1 MVTAVLF
8 VNQATPTTIT
18 KFHDMIMNQLPETL
32 PPWEFE
38 LGIFLNNK
46 FSKPTNMDPKQV
58 PNRYLY
64 TLQLSYLNEEE
75 RGNRMISII
84 NNNKSVVTCVP
95 NSANILNSLE
105 SFTNKGLK
113 YYGEEDEEE
122 EREDKKSSQDALQ
135 HEEPGIKKEDDIIM
149 ENNDDEIQNVT
160 KIENEEKNREK
171 DDEVD
176 EDIEMFGPESDSD
189 GVVEQEV
196 KPGSGDDN
204 KEVDL
209 ETEVDDD
216 VVLSKF
222 ESNSLDEM
230 RRRKKLLQH
239 IQNGCCNNL
248 NVQTKENLEYMLVS
262 KLQSLWTLKQ
272 TIRGQGG
279 LGYTVNVQLDE
290 IDGTKDEESKETRK
304 TNEKFRLRTS
314 NCLLHGLFK
323 GFLIEI
329 EHLDDEMKI
338 LEIDNELKNITETE
352 RKNRLILRFSRSI
365 TMIKSLIETYN
376 FPEGNLCF
384 NVLSDS
390 KLDYLSDLCQQY
402 CDALQF

>member
-18 KFHDMIMNQLPETL
+18 QFHDMIMNQLPETL

-46 FSKPTNMDPKQV
+46 FSRPLNLDHKQV

-64 TLQLSYLNEEE
+64 TLQLSYLNDEE

-95 NSANILNSLE
+95 NSTHIIDRLE
-105 SFTNKGLK
+105 SFTTKGLN
-113 YYGEEDEEE
+113 YYRETDE
-122 EREDKKSSQDALQ
+122 
-135 HEEPGIKKEDDIIM
+135 
-149 ENNDDEIQNVT
+149 T
-160 KIENEEKNREK
+160 NEEKDGIVK
-171 DDEVD
+171 GKPGITEVKKEPEINDLDGDIKMD
-176 EDIEMFGPESDSD
+176 EDGAKETENVKQEKEESEEGKKTKD
-189 GVVEQEV
+189 GNSNG
-196 KPGSGDDN
+196 KDI
-204 KEVDL
+204 
-209 ETEVDDD
+209 EVDDD
-216 VVLSKF
+216 LIMSRF
-222 ESNSLDEM
+222 EANSLDEM
-230 RRRKKLLQH
+230 KRRKKLLKH

-248 NVQTKENLEYMLVS
+248 SVHTNENLEFMLVS

-279 LGYTVNVQLDE
+279 LGYIINVELNDE
-290 IDGTKDEESKETRK
+290 SNVTSYDGKKTKAQ
-304 TNEKFRLRTS
+304 EKFRLRTS
-314 NCLLHGLFK
+314 NCLLHGTFK

-329 EHLDDEMKI
+329 EHLDQDMEK
-338 LEIDNELKNITETE
+338 LEIDNELKNISETE

-376 FPEGNLCF
+376 FPNGNLCF
-384 NVLSDS
+384 NVLSES

>member
-8 VNQATPTTIT
+8 VSQANPTTIT
-18 KFHDMIMNQLPETL
+18 QFHDMIMNQLPDTL

-46 FSKPTNMDPKQV
+46 FSKPVNMEPTQV

-75 RGNRMISII
+75 GGNRMISII
-84 NNNKSVVTCVP
+84 NNSKSIVTCVP
-95 NSANILNSLE
+95 NSTSIINSLE
-105 SFTNKGLK
+105 SFTTKGLN
-113 YYGEEDEEE
+113 YYREEE
-122 EREDKKSSQDALQ
+122 EE
-135 HEEPGIKKEDDIIM
+135 
-149 ENNDDEIQNVT
+149 
-160 KIENEEKNREK
+160 EK
-171 DDEVD
+171 DDQVNDVD
-176 EDIEMFGPESDSD
+176 EDLQMKTEI
-189 GVVEQEV
+189 
-196 KPGSGDDN
+196 
-204 KEVDL
+204 
-209 ETEVDDD
+209 EVDDD
-216 VVLSKF
+216 LIMSKF
-222 ESNSLDEM
+222 ESNSLDDM
-230 RRRKKLLQH
+230 KKRKKLLKH

-248 NVQTKENLEYMLVS
+248 NFETKENLEFMLVS

-279 LGYTVNVQLDE
+279 LGYILNVQLDDLTQLDSNNFDVNANKK
-290 IDGTKDEESKETRK
+290 IPK
-304 TNEKFRLRTS
+304 TNEKFKLRTS

-329 EHLDDEMKI
+329 EHLDDEMNI
-338 LEIDNELKNITETE
+338 LEIDNELKNISETE

-365 TMIKSLIETYN
+365 AMIKSLIETLN
-376 FPEGNLCF
+376 FPMGNLCF
-384 NVLSDS
+384 NVLSES

>member
-32 PPWEFE
+32 SPWEFE

-46 FSKPTNMDPKQV
+46 YSKPINVDPKQIQ
-58 PNRYLY
+58 NRYLY
-64 TLQLSYLNEEE
+64 TLQLSYLNDEE

-84 NNNKSVVTCVP
+84 NNNKSIVTCVP
-95 NSANILNSLE
+95 NSTHIINRLE
-105 SFTNKGLK
+105 SFTTKGLN
-113 YYGEEDEEE
+113 YYREDEDNINNQIDINIDLKDEKIKEDEEKKDTVVVKE
-122 EREDKKSSQDALQ
+122 EKMDNDGDIQMD
-135 HEEPGIKKEDDIIM
+135 EEIENKINNELNKDNKIKTPEKEEKKE
-149 ENNDDEIQNVT
+149 ENMKKEENIEI
-160 KIENEEKNREK
+160 
-171 DDEVD
+171 
-176 EDIEMFGPESDSD
+176 
-189 GVVEQEV
+189 
-196 KPGSGDDN
+196 
-204 KEVDL
+204 
-209 ETEVDDD
+209 DDD
-216 VVLSKF
+216 LIINRF
-222 ESNSLDEM
+222 EANSLDEM
-230 RRRKKLLQH
+230 KRRKKLLKH

-248 NVQTKENLEYMLVS
+248 NAQTNENLELMLVS

-279 LGYTVNVQLDE
+279 LGYILNVELNED
-290 IDGTKDEESKETRK
+290 IDNNKKIK
-304 TNEKFRLRTS
+304 TQEKFRLRTS
-314 NCLLHGLFK
+314 NCLLHGTFK

-329 EHLDDEMKI
+329 EHLDEDMEK
-338 LEIDNELKNITETE
+338 LEIANELKNITETE

-365 TMIKSLIETYN
+365 TMIKSLIETYK
-376 FPEGNLCF
+376 FPNGNLCF

>member
-18 KFHDMIMNQLPETL
+18 QFHDMIMNQLPETL

-46 FSKPTNMDPKQV
+46 FSKPLNMDPKKV

-75 RGNRMISII
+75 GGNRMISII
-84 NNNKSVVTCVP
+84 NNNKSIVTCVP
-95 NSANILNSLE
+95 NSTHIVNRLE
-105 SFTNKGLK
+105 SFTTKGLN
-113 YYGEEDEEE
+113 YYQEG
-122 EREDKKSSQDALQ
+122 
-135 HEEPGIKKEDDIIM
+135 DDI
-149 ENNDDEIQNVT
+149 V
-160 KIENEEKNREK
+160 EEKNAGLKKVNGNLDTDGDLKMEEDGSTNAN
-171 DDEVD
+171 DDISNSIV
-176 EDIEMFGPESDSD
+176 
-189 GVVEQEV
+189 
-196 KPGSGDDN
+196 
-204 KEVDL
+204 
-209 ETEVDDD
+209 VDDD
-216 VVLSKF
+216 LIMSNF
-222 ESNSLDEM
+222 ENNSLIEM
-230 RRRKKLLQH
+230 KRRKKLLKH
-239 IQNGCCNNL
+239 IENGCCNNL
-248 NVQTKENLEYMLVS
+248 SVQTNENLEFMLVS

-279 LGYTVNVQLDE
+279 LGYVLKVELNDTENSVPGED
-290 IDGTKDEESKETRK
+290 TRVKK
-304 TNEKFRLRTS
+304 TLEKFRLRTS
-314 NCLLHGLFK
+314 NCLLHGTFK

-329 EHLDDEMKI
+329 EHLDENMEK
-338 LEIDNELKNITETE
+338 LEIDNELKNISETE

-365 TMIKSLIETYN
+365 TMIKSLIETYR
-376 FPEGNLCF
+376 FPNGNLCF